1 MNTFKDSFTEDG
13 FYLKFSPIIKSNGRW
28 AGDIEVEAI
37 IHDDNGLCP
46 EDQQKMENVLHMVSA
61 SIHLYEENE
70 EIYNMARDL
79 VIKGHEKEDNE
90 YLLNMD
96 QQEEETKSG
105 PSFTTKG
112 NVISVGFGK

>member
-13 FYLKFSPIIKSNGRW
+13 FYLKFTPIIKSNGRW

-46 EDQQKMENVLHMVSA
+46 EDQQKM
-61 SIHLYEENE
+61 
-70 EIYNMARDL
+70 YNMARDL
-79 VIKGHEKEDNE
+79 VINGHEKEDNE

>member
-13 FYLKFSPIIKSNGRW
+13 FYLKFTPIIKSNGRW

-46 EDQQKMENVLHMVSA
+46 EDQQKMEN
-61 SIHLYEENE
+61 
-70 EIYNMARDL
+70 NMAREL
-79 VIKGHEKEDNE
+79 VINGLNKDDNE